1 LIAVLLLCALLG
13 GCDGDDDDFD
23 VLTDQLLLPV
33 ALCTALH
40 VNALAR
46 FLGRL
51 QELFDVINGAPLPP
65 GFIEN
70 TPLSSY
76 TFTLDFE
83 LDGTPDITVDL
94 SIVPDFN
101 DISDGLQP
109 GESIVMNV
117 TFTGDISGVGESK
130 LAFGTQQGIPI
141 LGVTRSFDLTDG
153 GTCTFATIGF
163 NASWVVGDLDTLS
176 PNFSFTSTEN
186 GMVLNANLFLEGDFL
201 LVVGELDGVSVG
213 FAIDPEFFNVFED

>member
-1 LIAVLLLCALLG
+1 MAVLLLCALLG
-13 GCDGDDDDFD
+13 GCDGDDDDLD
-23 VLTDQLLLPV
+23 VLTDPSLLPV

-46 FLGRL
+46 FLGRM

-94 SIVPDFN
+94 SIVPDFT

-109 GESIVMNV
+109 DEEIRTNV
-117 TFTGDISGVGESK
+117 TFTGDISGTGVPFLSFSTLDRLLVVG
-130 LAFGTQQGIPI
+130 L
-141 LGVTRSFDLTDG
+141 FDLTDG
-153 GTCTFATIGF
+153 GTCTFTTTGF
-163 NASWVVGDLDTLS
+163 NAFWTAGDLDTVF

-186 GMVLNANLFLEGDFL
+186 GMVLNAQIFLEGDFL
-201 LVVGELDGVSVG
+201 LVFGQLDGVDVG
-213 FAIDPEFFNVFED
+213 FAIDTEFFNVFED